1 MPKFLGGIVIIKTFE
16 TYASSADE
24 AREFIRKWQEDESE
38 QPEGGIKATR
48 YKLGWDEFNLDNP
61 VPQRDQVLAAF
72 LNLMLNQIPG
82 VPREVES
89 GKIITPPG
97 FTMLAEPSGTRF
109 TQDKTSGEKMK
120 VTDDPGVM
128 NT

>member
-1 MPKFLGGIVIIKTFE
+1 MPKFMGGIVIIKTFE

-48 YKLGWDEFNLDNP
+48 YKLGWDEFDLDNP
-61 VPQRDQVLAAF
+61 IPERDRVLAAF
-72 LNLMLNQIPG
+72 LHLMLHKIPG
-82 VPREVES
+82 VPHEVES

-97 FTMLAEPSGTRF
+97 FKLLEALVNDE
-109 TQDKTSGEKMK
+109 
-120 VTDDPGVM
+120 PGVM
-128 NT
+128 ET

>member
-61 VPQRDQVLAAF
+61 VPERDQVLAAF

-97 FTMLAEPSGTRF
+97 FKQLKAPVGMHFSEGRE
-109 TQDKTSGEKMK
+109 KGED
-120 VTDDPGVM
+120 VTVNDDPEVM
-128 NT
+128 ET